1 MTSDSS
7 DPSLGSPQESPLIW
21 REDGMPQSRLY
32 GDVYFS
38 SADGLA
44 ETRAVFL
51 EGCGLPGAWSGRDR
65 FVVGELGFGTGLN
78 IAALLDLWRREKPAG
93 ARLHIFSI
101 EAHPITRDEAA
112 RALAVWPELG
122 EAAQVLLDHW
132 PSAARGFHRIDLPG
146 FDAVLDLAV
155 MDVTEA
161 LEAWSGAADAWFLD
175 GFSPALN
182 PAMWRDEILAAV
194 AARSAPGARAATF
207 TVAGAVRRGLAAAGF
222 SWEKRPG
229 FGRKKE
235 RLEATFPG
243 ARTAP
248 VRPRS
253 LAIVGGGIA
262 AASLARAAR
271 AEGLAVTVVDAGRN
285 PASGNPAALVTPAV
299 DAGGGLRAAFPAQAL
314 ARATA
319 LYDALPDAVLAR
331 GVLRLATG
339 PRDPERFAAIAGQDL
354 FAAGEM
360 AVLDGEAATT
370 ALGEPAAG
378 ALRMGLARVVEP
390 AAVIA
395 AWRGE
400 ALAAEVA
407 RLEPIEGGW
416 RLLDTDGVELV
427 VADAVVLAG
436 GTDLP
441 RLWPEAPIRPVR
453 GQTSWTGPID
463 ELVAPAAFGGYA
475 APTRDGGVLFGAT
488 HDRGETATDLRDA
501 DHDRNRTALAK
512 GRPDLAARLAETPL
526 DGRAAV
532 RATTA
537 DHLPLAGAV
546 PGAPAGLFVLGGLGG
561 RGFTTA
567 PLLAEHVVALVL
579 GTPSPLPRELAG
591 LVTPER

>member
-7 DPSLGSPQESPLIW
+7 DTAQDSPLIW
-21 REDGMPQSRLY
+21 REDGLPQSRLY

-51 EGCGLPGAWSGRDR
+51 DGCGLPAAWAGRDR

-78 IAALLDLWRREKPAG
+78 IAALLDLWRREQPPG
-93 ARLHIFSI
+93 GRLHIFSI

-155 MDVTEA
+155 MDVAEA

-182 PAMWRDEILAAV
+182 PAMWREEILAAV
-194 AARSAPGARAATF
+194 AARTAPGAKAATF

-243 ARTAP
+243 ERPAP
-248 VRPRS
+248 RRPKS

-271 AEGLAVTVVDAGRN
+271 AEGLAVTVIDAGRD
-285 PASGNPAALVTPAV
+285 PASGNPAALVTPAL
-299 DAGGGLRAAFPAQAL
+299 DAGGGPRAAFPAQAL
-314 ARATA
+314 ARAAA
-319 LYDALPDAVLAR
+319 LYEAVPDAVLAR

-339 PRDPERFAAIAGQDL
+339 PKDSDRFSAVTGQEL

-360 AVLDGEAATT
+360 SVLDAEAASA
-370 ALGEPAAG
+370 ALGEPASG
-378 ALRMGLARVVEP
+378 ALSMALARVVEP

-400 ALAAEVA
+400 AITAEVA
-407 RLEPIEGGW
+407 RVEPGEYGW
-416 RLLDTDGVELV
+416 RLLDEAGAVLAT
-427 VADAVVLAG
+427 ADAVVLAG
-436 GTDLP
+436 GADLA
-441 RLWPEAPIRPVR
+441 RLWPQAAIRPVR
-453 GQTSWTGPID
+453 GQTSWTACID
-463 ELVAPAAFGGYA
+463 QAIAPAAFGGYA
-475 APTRDGGVLFGAT
+475 APTREGGVLFGAT
-488 HDRGETATDLRDA
+488 HDRGETATELREA
-501 DHDRNRTALAK
+501 DHARNRAALAK
-512 GRPDLAARLAETPL
+512 GRPDLAARLADAPL

-546 PGAPAGLFVLGGLGG
+546 PGAPDGLFVLGGLGG

-567 PLLAEHVVALVL
+567 PLLAEHVVALML
-579 GTPSPLPRELAG
+579 GAPSPLPRALAG
-591 LVTPER
+591 LVEPNR

>member
-7 DPSLGSPQESPLIW
+7 DTAPGSPLIW
-21 REDGMPQSRLY
+21 REDGLPQSRLY

-51 EGCGLPGAWSGRDR
+51 DGCGLPGAWAGRDR

-78 IAALLDLWRREKPAG
+78 IAALLDLWRREKPPG
-93 ARLHIFSI
+93 SKLNIFSI

-155 MDVTEA
+155 MDVAEA

-182 PAMWRDEILAAV
+182 PAMWSEEILAAV
-194 AARSAPGARAATF
+194 AARTAPGAKAATF

-243 ARTAP
+243 ERPAP
-248 VRPRS
+248 RRPRS

-271 AEGLAVTVVDAGRN
+271 AEGLAVTVIDAGRD
-285 PASGNPAALVTPAV
+285 PASGNPAALVTPAL
-299 DAGGGLRAAFPAQAL
+299 DAGGGPRAAFPAQAL
-314 ARATA
+314 ARAAA
-319 LYDALPDAVLAR
+319 LYETLPDAVLAR

-339 PRDPERFAAIAGQDL
+339 PKDPDRFAAVTDQDL

-360 AVLDGEAATT
+360 TVLDAEAASA
-370 ALGEPAAG
+370 ALGGPASG
-378 ALRMGLARVVEP
+378 ALSMTLARVVEP
-390 AAVIA
+390 AAVLA

-400 ALAAEVA
+400 AIAAEVA
-407 RLEPIEGGW
+407 RIEPSDDGW
-416 RLLDTDGVELV
+416 RLLDEAGAVLAT
-427 VADAVVLAG
+427 ADAVVLAG
-436 GTDLP
+436 GADLV
-441 RLWPEAPIRPVR
+441 RLWPEASIRPVR

-463 ELVAPAAFGGYA
+463 TAITPAAFGGYA
-475 APTRDGGVLFGAT
+475 VPTREGGVLFGAT
-488 HDRGETATDLRDA
+488 HDRGETATELREA
-501 DHDRNRTALAK
+501 DHARNRAALAK
-512 GRPDLAARLAETPL
+512 GRPDLAARIAAAPL

-546 PGAPAGLFVLGGLGG
+546 PGAPDGLFVLGGLGG

-567 PLLAEHVVALVL
+567 PLLAEHMVALML
-579 GTPSPLPRELAG
+579 GAPSPLPRALAG
-591 LVTPER
+591 LVEPNR

>member
-7 DPSLGSPQESPLIW
+7 QSPLVW
-21 REDGMPQSRLY
+21 REDGLPQSRLY

-51 EGCGLPGAWSGRDR
+51 DGCDLPGAWAGRDR
-65 FVVGELGFGTGLN
+65 FTVGELGFGTGLN

-93 ARLHIFSI
+93 GRLHVFSI

-146 FDAVLDLAV
+146 FDATLDLAV
-155 MDVTEA
+155 MDVSQA
-161 LEAWSGAADAWFLD
+161 LEAWSGQADAWFLD

-182 PAMWRDEILAAV
+182 PAMWSEEILAAV
-194 AARSAPGARAATF
+194 AARTAPGGRAATF

-222 SWEKRPG
+222 AWEKRPG
-229 FGRKKE
+229 FGRKRE

-243 ARTAP
+243 DVSTP
-248 VRPRS
+248 LRPKT

-271 AEGLAVTVVDAGRN
+271 AEGLAVTVFDADRAK
-285 PASGNPAALVTPAV
+285 ASGNPAALVTPAL
-299 DAGGGLRAAFPAQAL
+299 DAGGGPRAALPAQAL
-314 ARATA
+314 AHAAA
-319 LYDALPDAVLAR
+319 LYDALPGAVLAR

-339 PRDPERFAAIAGQDL
+339 PRDPDRFTAVAGQDL

-360 AVLDGEAATT
+360 SVLGAEEAGA
-370 ALGEPAAG
+370 ALGEPATG
-378 ALRMGLARVVEP
+378 ALRMDLARVVDP
-390 AAVIA
+390 AVVLA

-400 ALAAEVA
+400 AVAAEVS
-407 RLEPIEGGW
+407 RLERTNDGW
-416 RLLDTDGVELV
+416 RLLGADGALLAT
-427 VADAVVLAG
+427 ADAVALAG
-436 GTDLP
+436 GADLAH
-441 RLWPEAPIRPVR
+441 LWPQAPIRPVR
-453 GQTSWTGPID
+453 GQTSWTGPMD
-463 ELVAPAAFGGYA
+463 LSVTPAAFGGYA
-475 APTRDGGVLFGAT
+475 VPTPDGGVLFGAT
-488 HDRGETATDLRDA
+488 HDRGETASDLRDA
-501 DHDRNRTALAK
+501 DHDRNRAALAK
-512 GRPDLAARLAETPL
+512 GRPALAASLAGAPL

-537 DHLPLAGAV
+537 DHLPRAGAV
-546 PGAPAGLFVLGGLGG
+546 PGAEAGLYVLGGLGG
-561 RGFTTA
+561 RGFATA
-567 PLLAEHVVALVL
+567 PLLAEHVVALML
-579 GTPSPLPRELAG
+579 QAPSPLPRDLAA
-591 LVTPER
+591 LVDPGRS